1 MRRGGGPAARQMR
14 RGMETFMDGV
24 RRLAR
29 EGGARAPA
37 RGSAALAARAWRED
51 LLAGYA
57 QDPAALLT
65 SLKVSAPEDL
75 VALRDL
81 EFSSV
86 CRHHLLPFTGLVHLA
101 YAPRRSIT
109 GLSRL
114 TRLVDCLS
122 RRLQLQ
128 ETLTREIA
136 DQLQRQLRPFGAA
149 CVIEAT
155 HACMSM
161 RGARRHAR
169 VVTTSF
175 TGTFRTN
182 ASLRKEVTAVLL
194 GDPRGHSQPGRR
206 RLTPRSRPV

>member
-1 MRRGGGPAARQMR
+1 MRRGGGAGARLMR
-14 RGMETFMDGV
+14 RGIETFMEGV
-24 RRLAR
+24 QRLAR

-37 RGSAALAARAWRED
+37 RGSAALAARAWSED

-57 QDPAALLT
+57 QDPSTLLT
-65 SLKVSAPEDL
+65 PLRVSATEDL

-86 CRHHLLPFTGLVHLA
+86 CRHHLLPFTGRVHLA
-101 YAPRRSIT
+101 YAPHRSIT

-114 TRLVDCLS
+114 ARLVDCLS

-136 DQLQRQLRPFGAA
+136 DHLQRQLRPAGAA

-161 RGARRHAR
+161 RGARRQAR
-169 VVTTSF
+169 VVTTAF
-175 TGTFRTN
+175 TGTFRAN
-182 ASLRKEVTAVLL
+182 SSLRREVTAVLM
-194 GDPRGHSQPGRR
+194 GAPPARARGRRR
-206 RLTPRSRPV
+206 RLTPRS